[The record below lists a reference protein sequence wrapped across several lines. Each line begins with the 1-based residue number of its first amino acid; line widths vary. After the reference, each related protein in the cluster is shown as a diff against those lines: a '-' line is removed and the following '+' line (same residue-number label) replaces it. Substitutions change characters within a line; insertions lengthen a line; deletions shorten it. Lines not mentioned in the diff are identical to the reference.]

1 MEEIST
7 PTTSRIPTKKIWG
20 AIKTL
25 KKSIRQEIAEAVIMY
40 CSGEGYDPET
50 AKHDTT
56 KALFTLIKY
65 DLDNIAAYDSEKINR
80 DEKRSEINR
89 QNRINKTKNPTTTT
103 KENNNEKKENIIETT
118 TTTKENNNEKK
129 ENIIETTTTT
139 KENNNEKPIYK
150 NINIKNRN
158 LFLNAG
164 ISEQTQNEILN
175 FFNEKG
181 TSLEVAEKFMSYNLA
196 NHKKFPL
203 VWQDYA
209 MDFIRNEKAKENE
222 SGGGEKLLTYQ
233 EVSQLEVAGKKHFAD
248 FERIPQPNGKFL
260 YKLKTL

>member
-25 KKSIRQEIAEAVIMY
+25 KKSVRQEIAEAVIMY

-89 QNRINKTKNPTTTT
+89 QNRINKTKTHTTT
-103 KENNNEKKENIIETT
+103 I
-118 TTTKENNNEKK
+118 KENNNEKK

-150 NINIKNRN
+150 NINIKNRT

-209 MDFIRNEKAKENE
+209 MDFIRNEKAKENDS

-248 FERIPQPNGKFL
+248 FDKIPQPNGKFL

>member
-1 MEEIST
+1 MEEIIST

-65 DLDNIAAYDSEKINR
+65 DLDNIAAYDTEKMSR

-89 QNRINKTKNPTTTT
+89 QNRARRNKNSEDINESSTTSEENINESSTT
-103 KENNNEKKENIIETT
+103 SEENINESSTTSEENINEKT
-118 TTTKENNNEKK
+118 
-129 ENIIETTTTT
+129 
-139 KENNNEKPIYK
+139 IYK
-150 NINIKNRN
+150 NINIENRN
-158 LFLNAG
+158 LFLTRGVN
-164 ISEQTQNEILN
+164 EQKQNEILN
-175 FFNEKG
+175 FFYENG
-181 TSLEVAEKFMSYNLA
+181 SSLEIAEKFISYNLA
-196 NHKKFPL
+196 NHKTFPV
-203 VWQDYA
+203 VWQSYA
-209 MDFIRNEKAKENE
+209 TDFIRNEKQKGNN
-222 SGGGEKLLTYQ
+222 SGSGEKLLTYQ
-233 EVSQLEVAGKKHFAD
+233 EVRALEMSGKGKIAD
-248 FERIPQPNGKFL
+248 YDKIPQPNGKFL

>member
-25 KKSIRQEIAEAVIMY
+25 KKSVRQEIAEAVIMY

-89 QNRINKTKNPTTTT
+89 QNRINKTKTHTTT
-103 KENNNEKKENIIETT
+103 I
-118 TTTKENNNEKK
+118 KENNNEKK

-209 MDFIRNEKAKENE
+209 MDFIRNEKAKENDS

-248 FERIPQPNGKFL
+248 FDKIPQPNGKFL

>member
-89 QNRINKTKNPTTTT
+89 QNRINKTKNP
-103 KENNNEKKENIIETT
+103 T